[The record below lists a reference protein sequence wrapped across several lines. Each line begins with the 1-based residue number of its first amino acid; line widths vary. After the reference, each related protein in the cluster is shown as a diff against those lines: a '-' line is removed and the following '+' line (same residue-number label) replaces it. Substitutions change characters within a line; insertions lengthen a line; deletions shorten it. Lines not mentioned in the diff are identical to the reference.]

1 MQDLFMTRIGN
12 FDLEKKAAVVAVI
25 NDSLSPFEN
34 SRKAAEMGADV
45 LEIRLDLLG
54 IRDSELAVEITGKI
68 KAETG
73 LPLILTNRSSA
84 EGGKWEG
91 SEKERIEILKELLT
105 SFSREGGVDTADAVD
120 AVDAIDTAD
129 AIDAVDIELSAGE
142 KERAEL
148 ISTAKKQGKTVIV
161 SFHDFSKTPSFQEM
175 EKIIEEA
182 FRAGADIAKL
192 AVMPGS
198 MQDVLDLLRL
208 TLNAREAKRPVCTIA
223 MGKLGK
229 HTRVIAPLYG
239 SVLSYASVESSAAPG
254 QLQAN
259 EVKKMMELLG

>member
-1 MQDLFMTRIGN
+1 VQDLSMTRIGN

-54 IRDSELAVEITGKI
+54 TRDSGLAVGITGKI

-105 SFSREGGVDTADAVD
+105 SFSREGGV
-120 AVDAIDTAD
+120 
-129 AIDAVDIELSAGE
+129 DAVDIELSAGE

-198 MQDVLDLLRL
+198 MQDILDLLRL
-208 TLNAREAKRPVCTIA
+208 TLNAREARRPVCTIA

-259 EVKKMMELLG
+259 KVKKMMELLG

>member
-1 MQDLFMTRIGN
+1 MQDLSMTHIGN

-25 NDSLSPFEN
+25 NDSLSPLGN
-34 SRKAAEMGADV
+34 SRKAAKMGADV

-54 IRDSELAVEITGKI
+54 IRDSGLAAETVGKI

-73 LPLILTNRSSA
+73 LPLILTNRSRA

-91 SEKERIEILKELLT
+91 GEEERVGILKELLS
-105 SFSREGGVDTADAVD
+105 SFPTEGGIDAV
-120 AVDAIDTAD
+120 
-129 AIDAVDIELSAGE
+129 DAVDIELSAGE
-142 KERAEL
+142 KEITEL
-148 ISTAKKQGKTVIV
+148 TSTAKKKGKTVIV

-182 FRAGADIAKL
+182 FLAGADIAKL
-192 AVMPGS
+192 AVMPRS
-198 MQDVLDLLRL
+198 MQDVLELLRL
-208 TLNAREAKRPVCTIA
+208 TLDAREAKKPVCTIA

>member
-1 MQDLFMTRIGN
+1 MTRIGN

-25 NDSLSPFEN
+25 NDSLSPLES

-54 IRDSELAVEITGKI
+54 IRDSGLAVEITGKI
-68 KAETG
+68 KAENG

-120 AVDAIDTAD
+120 
-129 AIDAVDIELSAGE
+129 IELSAGE
-142 KERAEL
+142 KEKAEL

>member
-1 MQDLFMTRIGN
+1 MTRIGN

-25 NDSLSPFEN
+25 NDGLSPLEN
-34 SRKAAEMGADV
+34 SGKAAEMGADV

-54 IRDSELAVEITGKI
+54 IRDSGLAVETIAKI

-73 LPLILTNRSSA
+73 LPLILTNRSLA

-91 SEKERIEILKELLT
+91 SEEERVGILKELLS
-105 SFSREGGVDTADAVD
+105 SFSRENGV
-120 AVDAIDTAD
+120 
-129 AIDAVDIELSAGE
+129 DAVDIELSAGE
-142 KERAEL
+142 RERTEL

-175 EKIIEEA
+175 EEIIEEA

-198 MQDVLDLLRL
+198 MQDILDLLQL
-208 TLNAREAKRPVCTIA
+208 TLGAREAKKPVCTIA

>member
-1 MQDLFMTRIGN
+1 
-12 FDLEKKAAVVAVI
+12 
-25 NDSLSPFEN
+25 
-34 SRKAAEMGADV
+34 MGADV
-45 LEIRLDLLG
+45 LEIRLDLLE
-54 IRDSELAVEITGKI
+54 IRDSGLAVETIGKI

-73 LPLILTNRSSA
+73 LPLILTNRSRA

-91 SEKERIEILKELLT
+91 SEKERVEILKELLP
-105 SFSREGGVDTADAVD
+105 SFLREGSVD
-120 AVDAIDTAD
+120 AV
-129 AIDAVDIELSAGE
+129 DAVDIELSAGE
-142 KERAEL
+142 KERTEL

-161 SFHDFSKTPSFQEM
+161 SFHNFSETPSFQEM

-198 MQDVLDLLRL
+198 LQDILDLLRL
-208 TLNAREAKRPVCTIA
+208 TLSAREARRPVCTIA

>member
-1 MQDLFMTRIGN
+1 MTRIGN

-54 IRDSELAVEITGKI
+54 IRDSGLAVEITGKI
-68 KAETG
+68 KAENG

-91 SEKERIEILKELLT
+91 SEKERIEILKELLS
-105 SFSREGGVDTADAVD
+105 SFSWEGSVD
-120 AVDAIDTAD
+120 AV
-129 AIDAVDIELSAGE
+129 DAVDIELSAGE
-142 KERAEL
+142 KEKAEL

-161 SFHDFSKTPSFQEM
+161 SFHDFEKTPSFQEM

-198 MQDVLDLLRL
+198 LQDILDLLRL
-208 TLNAREAKRPVCTIA
+208 TLNAREARRPVCTIA

-259 EVKKMMELLG
+259 EVKKMMELLE

>member
-1 MQDLFMTRIGN
+1 MTRIGN

-25 NDSLSPFEN
+25 NDSLSPLES

-54 IRDSELAVEITGKI
+54 IRDSGLAVEITGKI
-68 KAETG
+68 KAENG

-120 AVDAIDTAD
+120 
-129 AIDAVDIELSAGE
+129 IELSAGE
-142 KERAEL
+142 KERSEL

-198 MQDVLDLLRL
+198 LQDILDLLRL
-208 TLNAREAKRPVCTIA
+208 TLNAREARRPVCTIA

-259 EVKKMMELLG
+259 EVKKMMELLE

>member
-1 MQDLFMTRIGN
+1 MTHIGN

-25 NDSLSPFEN
+25 NDSLSPLEN
-34 SRKAAEMGADV
+34 SKKAAEMGADV

-54 IRDSELAVEITGKI
+54 IRDSGLAAETIGKI

-73 LPLILTNRSSA
+73 LPLILTNRSRA

-91 SEKERIEILKELLT
+91 SEEERIGILKELLA
-105 SFSREGGVDTADAVD
+105 SFPRESGV
-120 AVDAIDTAD
+120 
-129 AIDAVDIELSAGE
+129 DAVDIELSAGE
-142 KERAEL
+142 KERKEL

-175 EKIIEEA
+175 EKIIEGA
-182 FRAGADIAKL
+182 FRTGADIVKL

-208 TLNAREAKRPVCTIA
+208 TLNTREAKGPVCTIA

>member
-1 MQDLFMTRIGN
+1 MTRIGN

-34 SRKAAEMGADV
+34 SRKAAEMGADI
-45 LEIRLDLLG
+45 LEIRLDLLE
-54 IRDSELAVEITGKI
+54 IRDSGLAVETIGKI

-73 LPLILTNRSSA
+73 LPLILTNRSRA

-91 SEKERIEILKELLT
+91 SEKDRIEILKELLFT
-105 SFSREGGVDTADAVD
+105 FSRENGVDDIGAGDIVD
-120 AVDAIDTAD
+120 AV
-129 AIDAVDIELSAGE
+129 DAVDIELSAGE
-142 KERAEL
+142 KERTEL

-161 SFHDFSKTPSFQEM
+161 SFHDFSKTPSIQEM

-198 MQDVLDLLRL
+198 MQDILDLLQL
-208 TLNAREAKRPVCTIA
+208 TLNAREARRPVCTIA

-239 SVLSYASVESSAAPG
+239 SVLSYSSVESSAAPG

>member
-1 MQDLFMTRIGN
+1 MTRIGN
-12 FDLEKKAAVVAVI
+12 LDLEKKAAVVAVI
-25 NDSLSPFEN
+25 NDSHAPLEH

-54 IRDSELAVEITGKI
+54 IRDPGLAVEIVGKI
-68 KAETG
+68 KAETC
-73 LPLILTNRSSA
+73 LPLILTNRSPA

-91 SEKERIEILKELLT
+91 SEEERIEILKEILS
-105 SFSREGGVDTADAVD
+105 SFSREKGA
-120 AVDAIDTAD
+120 
-129 AIDAVDIELSAGE
+129 DAVDIELSAGE

-148 ISTAKKQGKTVIV
+148 ISTAKKQGKKVIV

-175 EKIIEEA
+175 ENIIEEA

-198 MQDVLDLLRL
+198 MQDVLDLLQL
-208 TLNAREAKRPVCTIA
+208 TLGTREAQKPVCTIA
-223 MGKLGK
+223 MGELGK

>member
-1 MQDLFMTRIGN
+1 MQDLSMTRIGN

-54 IRDSELAVEITGKI
+54 IRDSGLAVEITGKI

-105 SFSREGGVDTADAVD
+105 SFSREGGVDAVDTADAVD
-120 AVDAIDTAD
+120 AVD
-129 AIDAVDIELSAGE
+129 IELSTGE

-198 MQDVLDLLRL
+198 MQDILDLLRL
-208 TLNAREAKRPVCTIA
+208 TLNAREARRPVCTIA

>member
-1 MQDLFMTRIGN
+1 MTHIGN
-12 FDLEKKAAVVAVI
+12 FDLEKKAAIVAVI
-25 NDSLSPFEN
+25 NDSLSPLEN

-54 IRDSELAVEITGKI
+54 IRDSGLAAETIGKI

-73 LPLILTNRSSA
+73 LPLILTNRSRA

-91 SEKERIEILKELLT
+91 SEEERVGILKELL
-105 SFSREGGVDTADAVD
+105 SPFSGESGV
-120 AVDAIDTAD
+120 
-129 AIDAVDIELSAGE
+129 DAVDIELSAGE
-142 KERAEL
+142 KEREGV